1 MRERKLSSLK
11 KKMKESGKLDINKRI
26 TYHSAKQ
33 FLLQKLRESNLE
45 GTYIMQI
52 SGHTNVASIMYLITA
67 REVNS
72 EVYFPKG

>member
-1 MRERKLSSLK
+1 MRERKFSSLK

-26 TYHSAKQ
+26 TNHSAKQ

-45 GTYIMQI
+45 RTYIMQI
-52 SGHTNVASIMYLITA
+52 SGHTIVASIMYLITA

-72 EVYFPKG
+72 EVYFPTG